1 MSYEDYWYGDPL
13 MVRAYYKADK
23 LRQQRMNEEAGLNG
37 AYVYKALDASVGNA
51 FRKKGTKMEEYP
63 DKPVGLVSQAG
74 ETRTKQEREEAEAL
88 FAQAYMM
95 QMVTAGKNWGSK
107 EVRL

>member
-23 LRQQRMNEEAGLNG
+23 IRQQRMNEEAWLNG
-37 AYVYKALDASVGNA
+37 AYVYKALAVTVGNA
-51 FRKKGTKMEEYP
+51 LRKKGAKMDEYP
-63 DKPVGLVSQAG
+63 EKPIGLAETV
-74 ETRTKQEREEAEAL
+74 EDTRTRQEKEEAEEL

-95 QMVTAGKNWGSK
+95 QMVMAGKNWGSK